1 MKKLILAAA
10 AASVLIAVPASAQN
24 FGRHDDRGQAQRS
37 EQSRTVNRDFGQRNI
52 QTRQVQVRQVQSR
65 QVQGRQDQGRQFQ
78 ARRWNQGE
86 RFDSRYA
93 DNYRVIGNPSAYRLH
108 QAPRG
113 YRWVQSGNDAVL
125 VALASGLIGAIIG
138 NAF

>member
-10 AASVLIAVPASAQN
+10 GAATVLAAVPASAQN
-24 FGRHDDRGQAQRS
+24 FGRHDERGRVEQVQRNRFGGQDFRNR
-37 EQSRTVNRDFGQRNI
+37 EFANRDFGR
-52 QTRQVQVRQVQSR
+52 REFQVRQVET
-65 QVQGRQDQGRQFQ
+65 
-78 ARRWNQGE
+78 RRWRQGD

-93 DNYRVIGNPSAYRLH
+93 SNYRIIGNSYRNRM
-108 QAPRG
+108 APRG